1 MTVQDDPRTIAPEPP
16 PETFDE
22 AYSRVTKELA
32 QSKTKNSIVAT
43 SGLDSWNEVKDDS
56 TFKTLST
63 KQKIECAKQFDPVT
77 TGLNEMFQSK
87 RDVIDK
93 AGKVTGQRKINSKEF
108 YESNIENYPKW
119 NKYQQQK
126 FNVLLGQIETRESNQ
141 LVQDAKDTKLLNARD
156 LAGIKSLNFKHKAT
170 NIADEWGY
178 VLGDIAGDE
187 KKQLTEGIVNVLK
200 NIINNP
206 HIKLK
211 DETYNPEKARVIAE
225 IDKFVETLVPGRISG
240 DTMGWEMEMPNPIT
254 GEPTMRTI
262 GGENADVAKRKLARE
277 IIRAYNKITE
287 HIGSSNRE
295 AKNIYT
301 EEKKKVAPD
310 DSWLKQFEVD

>member
-1 MTVQDDPRTIAPEPP
+1 MSNGQQPVGTAPLAPVESPQDVMKRISEEISTIE
-16 PETFDE
+16 
-22 AYSRVTKELA
+22 
-32 QSKTKNSIVAT
+32 TKNSIVAT
-43 SGLDSWNEVKDDS
+43 SGLDSWNTVKDDS
-56 TFKTLST
+56 TFQTLST
-63 KQKIECAKQFDPVT
+63 KQKIEYAKQFDPVT
-77 TGLNEMFQSK
+77 TGLNEMFQSR

-93 AGKVTGQRKINSKEF
+93 AGKITGQRKIDSKEF
-108 YESNIENYPKW
+108 YEANIENYPKW
-119 NKYQQQK
+119 NKYQQQR

-141 LVQDAKDTKLLNARD
+141 LIKDAKDKKLLNARD

-178 VLGDIAGDE
+178 VLGDISGDE
-187 KKQLTEGIVNVLK
+187 QTTEGVVNVLK

-225 IDKFVETLVPGRISG
+225 IDKFVETLVPGRIDG
-240 DTMGWEMEMPNPIT
+240 KTMGWEMEMPNPIT

-262 GGENADVAKRKLARE
+262 GGENAEVARRKLARE

-295 AKNIYT
+295 GKNIYT
-301 EEKKKVAPD
+301 EKTDISKYKKD
-310 DSWLKQFEVD
+310 